1 MSETEEIS
9 TEEILTSIRNILLE
23 KKEVVSKEDIL
34 ELTKDMIYKKSYK
47 VDYDKVAGEIIKE
60 FSVILNTKNQAQEQN
75 VQELEKDVN

>member
-60 FSVILNTKNQAQEQN
+60 FSVILTPHK
-75 VQELEKDVN
+75 EKEDDRVSEKTDL